1 MRFAKNLVTLKATY
15 ALKFFI
21 GYPKSNIY
29 KVPIEHIEGVGNCKI
44 LDLNEKGQWLDILPL
59 DGFDR

>member
-29 KVPIEHIEGVGNCKI
+29 KVPIEHIEGVGNCKV
-44 LDLNEKGQWLDILPL
+44 LDLNEKV
-59 DGFDR
+59 